1 MLKDK
6 NNDLLHL
13 LSVIESIEK
22 IKAYSH
28 ALETAEDFFEYN
40 EQLNFNATLTLLMN
54 SDSLRLNSILQHSKF
69 LPASVLS

>member
-22 IKAYSH
+22 VKVYSH
-28 ALETAEDFFEYN
+28 AIATAESFFDYN
-40 EQLNFNATLTLLMN
+40 EQLNFNATLTLLIHIGETVGKF
-54 SDSLRLNSILQHSKF
+54 SDDLF
-69 LPASVLS
+69 A